1 MYNESLKEKKEPG
14 EKEEIIY
21 TETNIN
27 SKIVE
32 KLELSKTFGISIDY
46 NKKKNINSNIIKK
59 LSLYDLLPK
68 YEDETFENDY
78 SLYVK
83 ELNESN
89 RFETKIIKPE
99 NKYKFDRGRIED
111 IKEFIQNVDN
121 LSKRYKI
128 KYRIL
133 AKKDI
138 NNINNNKVIIYLGFN
153 DELKK
158 YTFKIENSNS
168 FWYEIIK
175 YCYIEKIN
183 CYLKNPII
191 SNHIEIN
198 PQKELLISRFLYMI
212 RDHKKQENPAQLLDA
227 IKENYTP
234 YIENNTENNCNNLYN
249 SGDLFDSIN
258 ANSDLLNTNIEEYIA
273 KNKLKIIP
281 LYANINKKKEELKI
295 FFENLNN
302 FHEKHYKTFSFD
314 VILEEKEQFPVTYI
328 QVNYKLFKFIFK
340 NPGISLTEFA
350 KFCENNN
357 IILYEKKN

>member
-78 SLYVK
+78 FLCIK
-83 ELNESN
+83 ELKK
-89 RFETKIIKPE
+89 RKCLKTKIVKPE
-99 NKYKFDRGRIED
+99 NKYI
-111 IKEFIQNVDN
+111 

-128 KYRIL
+128 IYRIL

-138 NNINNNKVIIYLGFN
+138 NNINNDKVIIYLGFK

-175 YCYIEKIN
+175 YCYSEKIN

-191 SNHIEIN
+191 INHIKIN

-212 RDHKKQENPAQLLDA
+212 RDHEKQENPAPARPWQQQNRPA
-227 IKENYTP
+227 
-234 YIENNTENNCNNLYN
+234 C
-249 SGDLFDSIN
+249 
-258 ANSDLLNTNIEEYIA
+258 
-273 KNKLKIIP
+273 
-281 LYANINKKKEELKI
+281 
-295 FFENLNN
+295 
-302 FHEKHYKTFSFD
+302 HWR
-314 VILEEKEQFPVTYI
+314 
-328 QVNYKLFKFIFK
+328 
-340 NPGISLTEFA
+340 
-350 KFCENNN
+350 
-357 IILYEKKN
+357 

>member
-158 YTFKIENSNS
+158 YTFQIKNSRS
-168 FWYEIIK
+168 FLYKIIK
-175 YCYIEKIN
+175 YCYSEKID
-183 CYLKNPII
+183 CYLKNLNE

-198 PQKELLISRFLYMI
+198 PQKALLISRFLYMI
-212 RDHKKQENPAQLLDA
+212 RDHEKQENPAQLLDA

>member
-14 EKEEIIY
+14 EKEETTQ
-21 TETNIN
+21 TETNTN

-78 SLYVK
+78 FLCIK
-83 ELNESN
+83 ELKK
-89 RFETKIIKPE
+89 RKCLKTKIVKPE
-99 NKYKFDRGRIED
+99 NKYKFVSGQIKD
-111 IKEFIQNVDN
+111 IKEFIKNVDI

-128 KYRIL
+128 IYRIL

-138 NNINNNKVIIYLGFN
+138 NNINNDKVIIYLGFN
-153 DELKK
+153 DEVKK
-158 YTFKIENSNS
+158 YTFQIENSNS

-212 RDHKKQENPAQLLDA
+212 RDHEKQENPAQLLDA
-227 IKENYTP
+227 IKENYTS

-281 LYANINKKKEELKI
+281 LYSNINKKKEELKI

-340 NPGISLTEFA
+340 NPGISLNEFA